1 MRSARGSLTDAAG
14 SLTDAVLS
22 PLRRSRRES
31 AGPDEAAVSLRQS
44 EDNALLSYLETHRG
58 ACLQSGWVELEN
70 PAAGRLDR
78 KYKRRW
84 FEIHPHALVWYKLHA
99 PELPKGYLLLSSTH
113 ALDETS
119 GRGAAIS
126 VTGTAGVLVRF
137 RASSPEEHF
146 LWIETLTTALRAAAA
161 AAAEDSLAEQSRLEK
176 WPSLMEPSPAQPRP
190 LSDVPSELFAE
201 RERRHQPVVRR
212 RRLRRR
218 QRGGGRGRRRTAAA
232 AGATGTAARRSAAA
246 AAVCAASAPA
256 ATLPPLPEAAPP
268 RRCRGG
274 RRRRRDGRRRSEN
287 GFERTGS
294 AARTRRSAHA
304 APCTGE
310 QRRHFEEQQKQ
321 QRLQGGRTAVA
332 RLGVAGG
339 AAARRCDARVSR
351 SSGAR
356 AVWPR
361 SLRRQRA
368 GSRRQHPRPPGGA
381 QPTAA
386 KARRAINA
394 VVSAFRA
401 RRTSPS
407 R

>member
-146 LWIETLTTALRAAAA
+146 LWIETLTTALRARAAA
-161 AAAEDSLAEQSRLEK
+161 AASSRHL
-176 WPSLMEPSPAQPRP
+176 
-190 LSDVPSELFAE
+190 
-201 RERRHQPVVRR
+201 
-212 RRLRRR
+212 
-218 QRGGGRGRRRTAAA
+218 
-232 AGATGTAARRSAAA
+232 
-246 AAVCAASAPA
+246 A
-256 ATLPPLPEAAPP
+256 ATQCMPKP
-268 RRCRGG
+268 
-274 RRRRRDGRRRSEN
+274 
-287 GFERTGS
+287 
-294 AARTRRSAHA
+294 
-304 APCTGE
+304 
-310 QRRHFEEQQKQ
+310 
-321 QRLQGGRTAVA
+321 
-332 RLGVAGG
+332 
-339 AAARRCDARVSR
+339 
-351 SSGAR
+351 
-356 AVWPR
+356 
-361 SLRRQRA
+361 
-368 GSRRQHPRPPGGA
+368 
-381 QPTAA
+381 
-386 KARRAINA
+386 
-394 VVSAFRA
+394 
-401 RRTSPS
+401 
-407 R
+407 

>member
-44 EDNALLSYLETHRG
+44 EDNALLSYLEQHRG

-146 LWIETLTTALRAAAA
+146 LWIETLTTALRARAAAA

-176 WPSLMEPSPAQPRP
+176 WPSLMEPSPAQPRSS
-190 LSDVPSELFAE
+190 LSDVPSELYAE
-201 RERRHQPVVRR
+201 RREE
-212 RRLRRR
+212 
-218 QRGGGRGRRRTAAA
+218 
-232 AGATGTAARRSAAA
+232 GTSQWYDDDESDDDGDEEDDD
-246 AAVCAASAPA
+246 AVGP
-256 ATLPPLPEAAPP
+256 LPPPSPP
-268 RRCRGG
+268 RPSVCE
-274 RRRRRDGRRRSEN
+274 S
-287 GFERTGS
+287 
-294 AARTRRSAHA
+294 
-304 APCTGE
+304 
-310 QRRHFEEQQKQ
+310 
-321 QRLQGGRTAVA
+321 VA
-332 RLGVAGG
+332 NSSRFL
-339 AAARRCDARVSR
+339 RVTST
-351 SSGAR
+351 
-356 AVWPR
+356 
-361 SLRRQRA
+361 LR
-368 GSRRQHPRPPGGA
+368 
-381 QPTAA
+381 
-386 KARRAINA
+386 
-394 VVSAFRA
+394 
-401 RRTSPS
+401 
-407 R
+407 